1 MPSKSFSVFINKR
14 ISSFRKTIK
23 VDSDKSV
30 SIRSLLIGS
39 VSNNISHISDI
50 LESEDVNST
59 ITSLRKLGVKII
71 KNKNVYTVHGKGLG
85 SLYANK
91 NLKLNFG
98 NSGTL
103 ARLLIGLLTSTPN
116 IILNLTGDHSLKKRS
131 MKKLILLMSKFG
143 ASFKPKNKFNFPLKI
158 ISSPLPIGIKYKS
171 GVSAQLKSAV
181 ILAGL
186 NSYGVTKIFEKNR
199 SRDHTERMLTFNK
212 NVIKIN
218 EKKATRTIKIKGKE
232 TLKNFKIKI
241 FGDPSSAAFFCSL
254 TTLKKGSC
262 LKILNVGINKT
273 RIGFYQILRKFG
285 GKVKFVNKKM
295 INNESYADIIVKHS
309 NLRPIKASK
318 EYYVKAT
325 DEYPILFVL
334 AGLTKGI
341 SIFRGI
347 DDLANKESNRIVEMQ
362 KILKQIGIKSKLL
375 KGGFKIY
382 GRGLINAENKK
393 IITKNLGDHRIC
405 MSTFILAA
413 LTGAKA
419 KIKNFETVNTSSPS
433 FLKIMKSLGA
443 KFEIQK

>member
-1 MPSKSFSVFINKR
+1 M
-14 ISSFRKTIK
+14 
-23 VDSDKSV
+23 
-30 SIRSLLIGS
+30 
-39 VSNNISHISDI
+39 
-50 LESEDVNST
+50 
-59 ITSLRKLGVKII
+59 
-71 KNKNVYTVHGKGLG
+71 
-85 SLYANK
+85 
-91 NLKLNFG
+91 
-98 NSGTL
+98 
-103 ARLLIGLLTSTPN
+103 
-116 IILNLTGDHSLKKRS
+116 
-131 MKKLILLMSKFG
+131 
-143 ASFKPKNKFNFPLKI
+143 
-158 ISSPLPIGIKYKS
+158 PIGIKYKS

-199 SRDHTERMLTFNK
+199 SRDHTERMLTYNK

-218 EKKATRTIKIKGKE
+218 EKKATRIIKIKGKE

-254 TTLKKGSC
+254 TTLKEGSC

-362 KILKQIGIKSKLL
+362 KILKQIGIKSELI

-382 GRGLINAENKK
+382 GKGLINAENKK

-405 MSTFILAA
+405 MSTFILAV